1 MSRAVACV
9 DVGSTFTKGALVDVD
24 TGELLATESHRTTL
38 DSDVLDGVE
47 AVREALGPHDEVRAC
62 SSAGGG
68 LRLAVVGYERAVTAE
83 AGHRVALSAGARVE
97 HVAAGVLD
105 EAAVDALA
113 QSRPDVVLLVGGTDG
128 GNADVLLGNARAL
141 AAAAL
146 DVPVVLAGNAAVRD
160 EAERILRRDHRRVL
174 STANVLPEIGTLDPQ
189 PAREAIREVFVRHVI
204 GGKQLSRRP
213 DEFAAL
219 VRAATPD
226 VVLLGVEV
234 LADAVGD
241 VLVLDVGGAT
251 TDVYSALTPSRE
263 DAGRRREVVAPLWR
277 SRTVEG
283 DLGVRWNAPGIVAAA
298 VAERLIEPTEL
309 ARLEPATARRAA
321 DPALAPG
328 AGEEDE
334 RRIDVQLAALA
345 AVVAVRRHARPA
357 LTTYGAGPGAPSVRT
372 GGRDLREVTA
382 LVGSGGVLRHAD
394 AAGRES
400 VLAAVLHDT
409 GGGWKL
415 PRRARA
421 AVDVYYVLAA
431 AGLLAADHPRAA
443 AALATR
449 HLPEVVRLKA

>member
-1 MSRAVACV
+1 MSPAVACV

-24 TGELLATESHRTTL
+24 TGELLATASHPTTL
-38 DSDVLDGVE
+38 HSDVLDGVE
-47 AVREALGPHDEVRAC
+47 AVREALGPHEEVRAC

-97 HVAAGVLD
+97 HVAAGALD
-105 EAAVDALA
+105 EAGVRALS

-146 DVPVVLAGNAAVRD
+146 DVPIVLAGNVAVRD
-160 EAERILRRDHRRVL
+160 KAERVLRRGARRVF
-174 STANVLPEIGTLDPQ
+174 STANVLPEIGALDPQ

-226 VVLLGVEV
+226 AVLLGVEV

-241 VLVLDVGGAT
+241 VLVVDVGGAT
-251 TDVYSALTPSRE
+251 TDVYSALTPCGE
-263 DAGRRREVVAPLWR
+263 DAGRRREVVAPMWA

-298 VAERLIEPTEL
+298 VAERLVEPAER
-309 ARLEPATARRAA
+309 ARLERAAARRAA
-321 DPALAPG
+321 EPALVPG
-328 AGEEDE
+328 SGEEEE
-334 RRIDVQLAALA
+334 RGIDVQLATLA
-345 AVVAVRRHARPA
+345 AVVAVRRHARPS
-357 LTTYGAGPGAPSVRT
+357 LTSYDAGPGAPSVRT
-372 GGRDLREVTA
+372 GGRDLRPVTA
-382 LVGSGGVLRHAD
+382 LVGSGGVLRHAN
-394 AAGRES
+394 AAGRAS
-400 VLAAVLHDT
+400 VLGAVLRDSA
-409 GGGWKL
+409 GGWKL

-421 AVDVYYVLAA
+421 VVDVHYVLAA
-431 AGLLAADHPRAA
+431 AGLLAADHPSAA
-443 AALATR
+443 TTLAIR
-449 HLPEVVRLKA
+449 HLAEPTIG